1 MGIHEF
7 EEVGSAIREFASDDA
22 TVVVG
27 TVIDPDMTDEI
38 RVTIV
43 VTGLDAGNASTAAAA
58 PQRQATTRLRPVQIE
73 QTARKVAGSD
83 VTPAPAAEPKAASGK
98 NYLDI
103 PAFLRNQAD

>member
-1 MGIHEF
+1 M
-7 EEVGSAIREFASDDA
+7 
-22 TVVVG
+22 VVG
-27 TVIDPDMTDEI
+27 TVIDPEMTDEI

-43 VTGLDAGNASTAAAA
+43 VTGLDGPVPSAAPASA

-73 QTARKVAGSD
+73 QSQKKVVGSD
-83 VTPAPAAEPKAASGK
+83 VNPTTEAESKSTGSDK